1 MGNNLVFKIN
11 LLMSFYQSIAPYYD
25 YIFPPTPMH
34 VAFVKSK
41 AGDIAGKRMLEAG
54 CGTGNLALQLAGQGA
69 VVEGIDLDP
78 EMISAAR
85 GKAGLSENVRFNQL
99 DILRISEKF
108 EPNSFDAVVSFGNT
122 LVHLKDADQV
132 MQFLQ
137 QVKNV
142 LKPGGSLMVQI
153 IHYDRILNQKINA
166 LPTIDNEEIKF
177 ERFYDLDETEGFIDF
192 RTVLTVKKRGQRIQ
206 NLVRLLPLRKGTIVE
221 LLQECGYKD
230 IRFYGNFKEDD
241 LTADSQPLIFTARK

>member
-1 MGNNLVFKIN
+1 
-11 LLMSFYQSIAPYYD
+11 MSFYQSIAPYYD

-69 VVEGIDLDP
+69 VVDGVDLDP

-85 GKAGLSENVRFNQL
+85 GKAGMSENVWFNQL
-99 DILRISEKF
+99 DILRITEKF

-122 LVHLKDADQV
+122 LVHLKDTDQV
-132 MQFLQ
+132 TQFLQ

-206 NLVRLLPLRKGTIVE
+206 NLVRLLPLRKETIGG

-230 IRFYGNFKEDD
+230 IRFYGNFKVDN
-241 LTADSQPLIFTARK
+241 LTADSLPLIFTARK